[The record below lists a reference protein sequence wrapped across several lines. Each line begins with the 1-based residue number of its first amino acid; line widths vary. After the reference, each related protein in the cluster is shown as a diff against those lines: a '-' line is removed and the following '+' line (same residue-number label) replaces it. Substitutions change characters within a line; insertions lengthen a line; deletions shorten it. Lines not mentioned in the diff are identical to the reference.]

1 MEELNNYLI
10 VFEILGLQYFSLK
23 SLFKVDTK
31 KTKSPSWFRLLYMI
45 FTIIVSFIIL
55 RLYGNISGLGL
66 IKALHQN
73 SIIALAVQNI
83 MVLAF
88 IFAITISI
96 IHAYIT
102 TKKTKQIFVISSK
115 IKKLCMEAF
124 GKSVDVKALKK
135 KLFRR
140 TRSMAMYF
148 SLFHL
153 LMLVCDQDS
162 LPVSVL
168 VTALKNFI
176 LITLSFRLIFY
187 TSLVNEHLNFL
198 EEMVQE
204 LFPSPPIKIIDNIH
218 LHLTFGKTATI
229 KDTPLKKIMV
239 ARKMYC
245 NLIEITNL
253 VNETVGLS
261 IFLLFISLV
270 ITMTSGGYR
279 FFVASMGGPGGETLY
294 GKRRASKYYQI
305 LG

>member
-1 MEELNNYLI
+1 MEELHNFLI

-23 SLFKVDTK
+23 SLLKVDPE
-31 KTKSPSWFRLLYMI
+31 KSKRPSWFRLFYMI
-45 FTIIVSFIIL
+45 FTIIVSCIVLKF
-55 RLYGNISGLGL
+55 YGNFSGSGLL
-66 IKALHQN
+66 KSLQQN
-73 SIIALAVQNI
+73 SGIASTVQGI
-83 MVLAF
+83 MVMAF
-88 IFAITISI
+88 MVVNNISI
-96 IHAYIT
+96 IHAYRT
-102 TKKTKQIFVISSK
+102 TNENKQIFIISSK